1 MAVSIETYAELKTA
15 VANFIDRTDLTSR
28 IPEFIT
34 MSEAAI
40 GRDVRIRQ
48 MEKRAIA
55 DISTEYVD
63 MPTDFILQRNIQL
76 NTSSQERLKYL
87 TPEQMDIYRPSQ
99 TTGKPKNYTII
110 GTEFQFKPVPDATYE
125 VEIAYFARFSAL
137 SGDNDTNWLLTN
149 QPGIYVYGALVQA
162 SPYVKDDERTALW
175 ASLYNAEVKAINKQD
190 NEARYSGASLQ
201 MQTDTCNP

>member
-1 MAVSIETYAELKTA
+1 MAISTYAELKTA

-48 MEKRAIA
+48 MEKRVTAS
-55 DISTEYVD
+55 ISTQYID
-63 MPTDFILQRNIQL
+63 MPTDFILARNVQI
-76 NTSSQERLKYL
+76 NGTSQDRLKYL

-99 TTGKPKNYTII
+99 TTGTPKNYTII
-110 GTEFQFKPVPDATYE
+110 GTEFQLKPIPDTTYE
-125 VEIAYFARFSAL
+125 VEIAYLARFTTLSADAD
-137 SGDNDTNWLLTN
+137 SNWLLVN

-162 SPYVKDDERTALW
+162 SPYLKDDERTGLW
-175 ASLYNAEVKAINKQD
+175 ASLYNAEVESINKQD
-190 NEARYSGASLQ
+190 NEARYSGASLR
-201 MQTDTCNP
+201 MQTDVGV

>member
-1 MAVSIETYAELKTA
+1 MAINTYALLKTA
-15 VANFIDRTDLTSR
+15 IANWLDRTDLTLR

-48 MEKRAIA
+48 MEKRATA
-55 DISTEYVD
+55 SISTEYAD

-99 TTGKPKNYTII
+99 ATGKPKNYTII
-110 GTEFQFKPVPDATYE
+110 GTEFQFKPVPDTTYE
-125 VEIAYFARFSAL
+125 VEIAYFARFPSL
-137 SGDNDTNWLLTN
+137 SGDSDSNWLLIN

-162 SPYVKDDERTALW
+162 APYIGDDERTALW
-175 ASLYNAEVKAINKQD
+175 ANLYNAEVKAINKQD
-190 NEARYSGASLQ
+190 KEARYSGAVLQ
-201 MQTDTCNP
+201 MQTDTVNP